1 MESYIVSA
9 RKYRPVTFSSVVGQ
23 EAITQTL
30 KNAVKSGHLAQ
41 AFLFCG
47 PRGVGKTTCA
57 RILAKTINCQNL
69 TPDFEACDECE
80 SCKAFNQS
88 ASFNIIELDAASN
101 NSVEDIRHLVDQVRI
116 PPQIGKY
123 KVYIIDEVH
132 MLSQAA
138 FNAFLKTLEE
148 PPAYAK
154 FILATTEKN
163 KIIPTILSRC
173 QVFDFKRITIEDIV
187 NHLQFVAKSENITAE
202 PEALHVIAQKSD
214 GAMRD
219 ALSLFD
225 QMVSFSGTNLTY
237 KNVID
242 NLNILDY
249 DYFFKMVN
257 YMLEGNST
265 DILLTINTIF
275 DNGFEG
281 QHFIVGMCKHLRSL
295 LISKNPATLKL
306 LQESESL
313 KKRYEEQAAQCSQQF
328 LLNALNIFNKCDI
341 DYRQSNNKHLLVEIA
356 LLNVAALYEHE
367 QKKKSDVAQSTPL
380 QTQQNNTSSVSQAP
394 KTTNPTRATKQLF
407 QESASQ
413 TTSAASQVQKP
424 STLTE
429 SVTPQTAV
437 TGEQPAAQKIAEPQ
451 RTASH
456 VTRTSP
462 SLIRISDIGKKK
474 QDETV
479 VNKDIQQR
487 HNEFTVEEVK
497 YEIDRYAES
506 INKDNTFLANLLE
519 IAIIKIRDNDVIEFH
534 FANKVNGDT
543 FNKDSSNIVRM
554 LRGKLANDNI
564 SVTTVIDETISNS
577 KPYTDTEKFAEMM
590 ENNHELKYLKNKLML
605 EAEF

>member
-9 RKYRPVTFSSVVGQ
+9 RKYRPVTFNSVVGQ

-281 QHFIVGMCKHLRSL
+281 QHFIVGMCKHLRNL
-295 LISKNPATLKL
+295 LISKDPATLKL
-306 LQESESL
+306 LQESKSL

-341 DYRQSNNKHLLVEIA
+341 DYRPSNNKHLLVEIA
-356 LLNVAALYEHE
+356 LLNVAALSEHE
-367 QKKKSDVAQSTPL
+367 QKKKSDVVQSTPL
-380 QTQQNNTSSVSQAP
+380 QAQQNTASSVSQAP
-394 KTTNPTRATKQLF
+394 KQTNPTRATKQLV
-407 QESASQ
+407 QESASPN
-413 TTSAASQVQKP
+413 TSAASHVQKQ
-424 STLTE
+424 STITE
-429 SVTPQTAV
+429 SVTPKTAV
-437 TGEQPAAQKIAEPQ
+437 TDEQPTAQKTAEPQ
-451 RTASH
+451 KTVSH
-456 VTRTSP
+456 ITRTSP
-462 SLIRISDIGKKK
+462 SIIRISDIGKKK

-487 HNEFTVEEVK
+487 HNEFTIEEVK

-506 INKDNTFLANLLE
+506 INKENTFLANLLE
-519 IAIIKIRDNDVIEFH
+519 IAIIKFRDNDVIEFH
-534 FANKVNGDT
+534 FANKVNVDT

-554 LRGKLANDNI
+554 LREKLANDNI
-564 SVTTVIDETISNS
+564 SVTTIIDETISNS

-590 ENNHELKYLKNKLML
+590 ENNPELKYLKNKLML

>member
-257 YMLEGNST
+257 YMLDGNST

-281 QHFIVGMCKHLRSL
+281 QHFIVGMCKHLRNL
-295 LISKNPATLKL
+295 LISKDPATLKL

-341 DYRQSNNKHLLVEIA
+341 DYRPSNNKHLLVEIA
-356 LLNVAALYEHE
+356 LLNVAALSEHE
-367 QKKKSDVAQSTPL
+367 QKKKSDVVQSTPL
-380 QTQQNNTSSVSQAP
+380 QAQQNTASSVSQAP
-394 KTTNPTRATKQLF
+394 KQTNTTRATKQLV
-407 QESASQ
+407 QESASPN
-413 TTSAASQVQKP
+413 TSAASHVQKQ
-424 STLTE
+424 STITE
-429 SVTPQTAV
+429 SVTPKTAV
-437 TGEQPAAQKIAEPQ
+437 TDEQPTAQKTAEPQ
-451 RTASH
+451 KTVSH
-456 VTRTSP
+456 ITRTSP
-462 SLIRISDIGKKK
+462 SIIRISDIGKKK
-474 QDETV
+474 QNETV

-487 HNEFTVEEVK
+487 HNEFTIEEVK

-506 INKDNTFLANLLE
+506 INKENTFLANLLE

-534 FANKVNGDT
+534 FANKVNVDT

-554 LRGKLANDNI
+554 LREKLANDNI
-564 SVTTVIDETISNS
+564 SVTTIIDETISNS

-590 ENNHELKYLKNKLML
+590 ENNPELKYLKNKLML

>member
-257 YMLEGNST
+257 YMLDGNST

-281 QHFIVGMCKHLRSL
+281 QHFIVGMCKHLRNL
-295 LISKNPATLKL
+295 LISKDPATLKL

-341 DYRQSNNKHLLVEIA
+341 DYRPSNNKHLLVEIA
-356 LLNVAALYEHE
+356 LLNVAALSEHE
-367 QKKKSDVAQSTPL
+367 QKKKSDVVQPL
-380 QTQQNNTSSVSQAP
+380 QAQQNNASSVSQAP
-394 KTTNPTRATKQLF
+394 KQTNTTRATKQLV
-407 QESASQ
+407 QESASPN
-413 TTSAASQVQKP
+413 TSAASHVQKQ
-424 STLTE
+424 STITE
-429 SVTPQTAV
+429 SVTPKTAV
-437 TGEQPAAQKIAEPQ
+437 TDEQPTAQKTAEPQ
-451 RTASH
+451 KTVSH
-456 VTRTSP
+456 ITRTSP
-462 SLIRISDIGKKK
+462 SIIRISDIGKKK

-487 HNEFTVEEVK
+487 HNEFTIEEVK

-506 INKDNTFLANLLE
+506 INKENTFLANLLE
-519 IAIIKIRDNDVIEFH
+519 IAIIKFRDNDVIEFH
-534 FANKVNGDT
+534 FANKVNVDT

-554 LRGKLANDNI
+554 LREKLANDNI
-564 SVTTVIDETISNS
+564 SVTTIIDETISNS

-590 ENNHELKYLKNKLML
+590 ENNPELKYLKNKLML

>member
-257 YMLEGNST
+257 YMLDGNST

-281 QHFIVGMCKHLRSL
+281 QHFIVGMCKHLRNL
-295 LISKNPATLKL
+295 LISKDPATLKL

-341 DYRQSNNKHLLVEIA
+341 DYRPSNNKHLLVEIA
-356 LLNVAALYEHE
+356 LLNVAALSEHE
-367 QKKKSDVAQSTPL
+367 QKKKSDVVQSTPL
-380 QTQQNNTSSVSQAP
+380 QAQQNNASSVSQAP
-394 KTTNPTRATKQLF
+394 KQTNPTRATKQQF
-407 QESASQ
+407 QESASPNI
-413 TTSAASQVQKP
+413 SAASPVQKQ

-437 TGEQPAAQKIAEPQ
+437 TDKQPTAQKAAEPQ
-451 RTASH
+451 RTAPH

-462 SLIRISDIGKKK
+462 SIIRISDIGKKK
-474 QDETV
+474 QNETV

-487 HNEFTVEEVK
+487 HNEFTIEEVK

-506 INKDNTFLANLLE
+506 INKENTFLANLLE

-534 FANKVNGDT
+534 FANKVNVDT

-554 LRGKLANDNI
+554 LREKLANDNI
-564 SVTTVIDETISNS
+564 SVTTIIDETISNS

-590 ENNHELKYLKNKLML
+590 ENNPELKYLKNKLML

>member
-257 YMLEGNST
+257 YMLDGNST

-281 QHFIVGMCKHLRSL
+281 QHFIVGMCKHLRNL
-295 LISKNPATLKL
+295 LISKDPATLKL

-341 DYRQSNNKHLLVEIA
+341 DYRPSNNKHLLVEIA
-356 LLNVAALYEHE
+356 LLNVAALSEHE
-367 QKKKSDVAQSTPL
+367 QKKKSDVVQSTPL
-380 QTQQNNTSSVSQAP
+380 QAQQNTASSVSQAP
-394 KTTNPTRATKQLF
+394 KQTNTTRATKQLV
-407 QESASQ
+407 QESASP
-413 TTSAASQVQKP
+413 TTSAASPVQKQ

-429 SVTPQTAV
+429 SVTPKTAV
-437 TGEQPAAQKIAEPQ
+437 TDEQPTAQKTAEPQ
-451 RTASH
+451 KTVSH
-456 VTRTSP
+456 ITRTSP
-462 SLIRISDIGKKK
+462 SIIRISDIGKKK
-474 QDETV
+474 QNETV

-487 HNEFTVEEVK
+487 HNEFTIEEVK

-506 INKDNTFLANLLE
+506 INKENTFLANLLE

-534 FANKVNGDT
+534 FANKVNVDT

-554 LRGKLANDNI
+554 LREKLANDNI
-564 SVTTVIDETISNS
+564 SVTTIIDETISNS

-590 ENNHELKYLKNKLML
+590 ENNPELKYLKNKLML

>member
-9 RKYRPVTFSSVVGQ
+9 RKYRPVTFNSVVGQ
-23 EAITQTL
+23 EDITQTL

-257 YMLEGNST
+257 YMLDGNST

-281 QHFIVGMCKHLRSL
+281 QHFIVGMCKHLRNL
-295 LISKNPATLKL
+295 LISKDPATLKL

-341 DYRQSNNKHLLVEIA
+341 DYRPSNNKHLLVEIA
-356 LLNVAALYEHE
+356 LLNVAALSEHE
-367 QKKKSDVAQSTPL
+367 QKKKSDVVQSTPL
-380 QTQQNNTSSVSQAP
+380 QAQQNTASSVSQAP
-394 KTTNPTRATKQLF
+394 KQTNPTRATKQLV
-407 QESASQ
+407 QESASPN
-413 TTSAASQVQKP
+413 TSAASHVQKQ
-424 STLTE
+424 STITE
-429 SVTPQTAV
+429 SVTPKTAV
-437 TGEQPAAQKIAEPQ
+437 TDEQPTAQKTAEPQ
-451 RTASH
+451 KTVSH
-456 VTRTSP
+456 ITRTSP
-462 SLIRISDIGKKK
+462 SIIRISDIGKKK

-487 HNEFTVEEVK
+487 HNEFTIEEVK

-506 INKDNTFLANLLE
+506 INKENTFLANLLE
-519 IAIIKIRDNDVIEFH
+519 IAIIKFRDNDVIEFH
-534 FANKVNGDT
+534 FANKVNVDT

-554 LRGKLANDNI
+554 LREKLANDNI
-564 SVTTVIDETISNS
+564 SVTTIIDETISNS

-590 ENNHELKYLKNKLML
+590 ENNPELKYLKNKLML

>member
-257 YMLEGNST
+257 YMLEGNTT
-265 DILLTINTIF
+265 DILLTINSIF

-281 QHFIVGMCKHLRSL
+281 QHFIIGMCKHLRSL

-306 LQESESL
+306 LQESDSL

-328 LLNALNIFNKCDI
+328 LLNALNVFNKCDI

-356 LLNVAALYEHE
+356 LLNVAAIVDHE
-367 QKKKSDVAQSTPL
+367 QKKKSDVAQSAA
-380 QTQQNNTSSVSQAP
+380 SVPQAP
-394 KTTNPTRATKQLF
+394 KPTAPTRTATPQFKETASPNPSAASHV
-407 QESASQ
+407 QEQSTPAESVTSQ
-413 TTSAASQVQKP
+413 TT
-424 STLTE
+424 
-429 SVTPQTAV
+429 VTC
-437 TGEQPAAQKIAEPQ
+437 EQPPATQKAAEPQ
-451 RTASH
+451 KKASH
-456 VTRTSP
+456 APRTS
-462 SLIRISDIGKKK
+462 STMIRISDIGKKK

-487 HNEFTVEEVK
+487 HNDFTIEEVK

-506 INKDNTFLANLLE
+506 INKANSFLANLLE
-519 IAIIKIRDNDVIEFH
+519 IATMEIRGNDVIEFH
-534 FANKVNGDT
+534 FANKVNEDT
-543 FNKDSSNIVRM
+543 FKTDSSNIVKM
-554 LRGKLANDNI
+554 LREKLANDNI
-564 SVTTVIDETISNS
+564 SVTTVIDETIVKS
-577 KPYTDTEKFAEMM
+577 KAYTDTEKFAEMI
-590 ENNHELKYLKNKLML
+590 ENNPELKYLKNKLML